1 MKKKI
6 IEGLNISEMFKMNS
20 YECMNVLS
28 SSKAPSSLHVN
39 QYNAEI
45 KNPIT
50 SIQQP
55 TSVMFDKPKP
65 L

>member
-28 SSKAPSSLHVN
+28 SSKAPSSIHLN
-39 QYNAEI
+39 NFNAEI
-45 KNPIT
+45 KNPTT

-55 TSVMFDKPKP
+55 TSAMFDKPKP